1 MRRGSPLLLLTLLAT
16 GALAAQPSEPPLSD
30 AFKVARP
37 AGGEYFGVYLLSK
50 KVGYLFTDLALEPAV
65 AGKPRTARATSEL
78 HFKANVGSGVSER
91 HHKEVRVYE
100 AKPDGRLLSFTVEQ
114 KGDGGDQTLTATASA
129 GGVDVRVQRPG
140 QPARTLH
147 LPPAREKVEDADAP
161 RVALLRKAT
170 VEGQVIDAQELATYR
185 VTTTVGPAETQTL
198 RGVPLLLR
206 STTTISDKE
215 KVPIKA
221 YIGDAGE
228 VVELS
233 FGEMMKARA
242 ESPSVATRLD
252 QVEVFG
258 LTRVVIPKALPDSVH
273 TVPGQVKWVVT
284 GLPESFQKETPRQK
298 YRPTT
303 EGKVEVTLTATPP
316 TATGARIPLKDPE
329 GGANLKSTI
338 VVESD
343 RAEIKAL
350 ARKIAGTEKDAY
362 TLAKK
367 ASAWVGTNLRKSY
380 GTSAD
385 RASEVLHQMKGDCTE
400 HSLLT
405 VALLRALGIPA
416 KRIDGLVYL
425 INEDRIPAL
434 YWHEW
439 VEAWVGEWTQLDPT
453 FGQPVAD
460 ATHFGLGEE
469 GSAEITP
476 LIGQLKVLEVR

>member
-1 MRRGSPLLLLTLLAT
+1 MRLALGLALLL
-16 GALAAQPSEPPLSD
+16 AAGPEPLSD
-30 AFKVARP
+30 AFKVTRP

-50 KVGYLFTDLALEPAV
+50 KVGYLFTDLALEPERS
-65 AGKPRTARATSEL
+65 GKPRTARATSEL

-91 HHKEVRVYE
+91 HHREVRLYE
-100 AKPDGRLLSFTVEQ
+100 AKPEGRLLSFTVEQ
-114 KGDGGDQTLTATASA
+114 KGDGGEQTLTGTASA
-129 GGVDVRVQRPG
+129 TGVEVKVQRPG
-140 QPARTLH
+140 QPPRTVV
-147 LPPAREKVEDADAP
+147 LPPTQERVEDADAP
-161 RVALLRKAT
+161 RVALFRNAT
-170 VEGQVIDAQELATYR
+170 VTGQVIDAQELATFK
-185 VTTTVGPAETQTL
+185 VTTTVGETETQTL
-198 RGVPLLLR
+198 RGVPVTLR

-221 YIGDAGE
+221 FIGDAGE
-228 VVELS
+228 VVELG

-242 ESPSVATRLD
+242 ESPAVAQRLD

-258 LTRVVIPKALPDSVH
+258 LTRVKVPKVLPDSVH
-273 TVPGQVKWVVT
+273 DIPGQVKWLLT
-284 GLPESFQKETPRQK
+284 GLPSSFQRDTSRQK
-298 YRPTT
+298 FRPIGDPK
-303 EGKVEVTLTATPP
+303 EGKVEVTLTAAPP
-316 TATGARIPLKDPE
+316 VTSGAKVPIKDPE
-329 GGANLKSTI
+329 GGANLKPSI

-343 RAEIKAL
+343 HPEVKAL
-350 ARKIAGTEKDAY
+350 ARKIAGGEKDAY
-362 TLAKK
+362 ALAKK
-367 ASAWVGTNLRKSY
+367 VSAWVGTHLRKSY

-405 VALLRALGIPA
+405 VALLRSLGVPA

-425 INEDRIPAL
+425 VNEDRVPAL

-439 VEAWVGEWTQLDPT
+439 VAAYVGEWTQLDPT

-476 LIGQLKVLEVR
+476 LIGQLKVLEAR